1 MCFGDER
8 DAKYI
13 CPGCNIRYSKDLAPL
28 ELMTCPLEAS
38 CSIIKGDC
46 VGGEL
51 KTKRGYYSFLKNKD
65 VVCKMICPNMD
76 KEVEIS
82 TKDKRRIRGK
92 IQRTFKTT
100 VSCPGEHVSLIQE
113 LGDYKYEYEDV
124 LLSEIVSMKV
134 L

>member
-1 MCFGDER
+1 
-8 DAKYI
+8 
-13 CPGCNIRYSKDLAPL
+13 
-28 ELMTCPLEAS
+28 
-38 CSIIKGDC
+38 
-46 VGGEL
+46 
-51 KTKRGYYSFLKNKD
+51 
-65 VVCKMICPNMD
+65 MD